1 MRRIMSEES
10 NTVIIGLVAP
20 IGVDLDLV
28 NESIEIAVK
37 HYGYQHKVIQLAN
50 LDKAV
55 DGEKELTSYTRQDL
69 DYKNIEMGKLR
80 KKSAGK
86 LTDNLSS
93 SSVYASLLV
102 NFLKGNKKNKK
113 VYIIDSLKRPE
124 EVELLREIYG
134 QSFFLVGVTSSYEDR
149 LSFKTRELQSEPNG
163 EELAQTL
170 VDSDDEKNQDTQS
183 EYDNKT
189 HKAFLVSD
197 LFIYLDPKNP
207 ETLLPSIER
216 FIDIIFG
223 AENITPTPEE
233 HNMFLA
239 YMSSLKSADLSRQ
252 VGSAIINS
260 DNDIIAMGANDVP
273 KFEGGGYWP
282 DEPYQAFIKEG
293 FEHGNFNDKRDYILG
308 IDKNAEEKSNIIQSI
323 VDSIKEKVEINCDAE
338 LIKAIENSKLSDIT
352 EYGRAVHAEMSA
364 IMSAAKNGIAVKNSI
379 MFCTT
384 YPCHNCAKHIVASG
398 IVKVFYIEPYS
409 KSKAIDSHSDSI
421 EDQSKYSQKIND
433 KVVFTAFSGIAP
445 RLYQDFFSMKLGN
458 GKALKRKESDGSA
471 IYLSRTSSSPLRISI
486 DKDIIELKERRYLAK
501 INFVELSKLFNVI
514 SDNKSERITS
524 EVKFWLANKEYGCIK
539 NPDEYGGD
547 YFFNINNLLSKSTLD
562 KLNKGLKV
570 SFNIKDGTKK
580 GVKFADEIEV
590 A

>member
-1 MRRIMSEES
+1 MSEGS

-37 HYGYQHKVIQLAN
+37 HYGYEHKVIQLAN
-50 LDKAV
+50 LDKAIN
-55 DGEKELTSYTRQDL
+55 GEKELTSDTRQDL

-80 KKSAGK
+80 KKSTGK
-86 LTDNLSS
+86 LPDNLTS

-134 QSFFLVGVTSSYEDR
+134 ESFFLIGVTSSYEDR
-149 LSFKTRELQSEPNG
+149 LLFKTKELQSEPNG
-163 EELAQTL
+163 EELARTL
-170 VDSDDEKNQDTQS
+170 VDSDDEKNQDTRS

-273 KFEGGGYWP
+273 KFEGGSYWP
-282 DEPYQAFIKEG
+282 DEPYQAFVKDG
-293 FEHGNFNDKRDYILG
+293 FEYSNFKDKRDYILG

-323 VDSIKEKVEINCDAE
+323 VDSIKEKVKIENEAE
-338 LIKAIENSKLSDIT
+338 LINAIENSKLSDIT

-421 EDQSKYSQKIND
+421 EEQTEDSQKVND
-433 KVVFTAFSGIAP
+433 KVLFTAFSGIAP
-445 RLYQDFFSMKLGN
+445 RLYQDFFSMKLGD
-458 GKALKRKESDGSA
+458 GKALKRKEYDGSA
-471 IYLSRTSSSPLRISI
+471 IYLSRVSSAPLRISI
-486 DKDIIELKERRYLAK
+486 DKDIIELKETRYLAE
-501 INFVELSKLFNVI
+501 INFVELSKDFNTASV
-514 SDNKSERITS
+514 DKGERVTS
-524 EVKFWLANKEYGCIK
+524 EVKFWRENEEYGCIK
-539 NPDEYGGD
+539 NPDEYEND
-547 YFFNINNLLSKSTLD
+547 YFFNTSNLADDSILD
-562 KLNKGLKV
+562 KLGKGLAV

-580 GVKFADEIEV
+580 GVKFADVIEV
-590 A
+590 LQE